1 MALGIANF
9 APLMFSGIITAII
22 VVFESLRNTK
32 NKAKRRSKRAVMHAA
47 NAASGFANTIGI
59 GKNLVRDAKTFAQP
73 TRLER
78 AQNLYSDEIRKY
90 FGTTPSEIKNLT
102 RKELRTAIRDI
113 RDYKSFDW
121 GAKKRS
127 RKNKK
132 PRSKKRTRKNK
143 TIKHKTRKNKTRK
156 NKSRK

>member
-9 APLMFSGIITAII
+9 APLIFSGIITAII

-32 NKAKRRSKRAVMHAA
+32 NKAKRRTKRVVMHAA

-59 GKNLVRDAKTFAQP
+59 GKNMVRDAKTLAQP

-78 AQNLYSDEIRKY
+78 AQNIYSDEIRKHLKSK
-90 FGTTPSEIKNLT
+90 PSEIYKLT
-102 RKELRTAIRDI
+102 PKELKTAIRDI
-113 RDYKSFDW
+113 RDNKSFNW
-121 GAKKRS
+121 GAKKIS

-132 PRSKKRTRKNK
+132 QRSKKKS
-143 TIKHKTRKNKTRK
+143 RKNKTRK

>member
-78 AQNLYSDEIRKY
+78 AQNLYSDEIRKHLKSK
-90 FGTTPSEIKNLT
+90 PSEINKLT
-102 RKELRTAIRDI
+102 PIQLKTALRGLRD
-113 RDYKSFDW
+113 DL

-127 RKNKK
+127 RKNKI
-132 PRSKKRTRKNK
+132 PRTKKRTRKKRTRKNK
-143 TIKHKTRKNKTRK
+143 TKK
-156 NKSRK
+156 NKSRKR

>member
-9 APLMFSGIITAII
+9 APLIFSGIITAII

-32 NKAKRRSKRAVMHAA
+32 NKAKRRTKRVVMHAA

-59 GKNLVRDAKTFAQP
+59 GKNMVRDAKTLAQP

-78 AQNLYSDEIRKY
+78 AQNIYSDEIRKHLKSK
-90 FGTTPSEIKNLT
+90 PSEINKLT
-102 RKELRTAIRDI
+102 PWQLKTALRDLRD
-113 RDYKSFDW
+113 DL

-127 RKNKK
+127 VKNKK
-132 PRSKKRTRKNK
+132 QRSKKIRKNK
-143 TIKHKTRKNKTRK
+143 TRKHKTRK